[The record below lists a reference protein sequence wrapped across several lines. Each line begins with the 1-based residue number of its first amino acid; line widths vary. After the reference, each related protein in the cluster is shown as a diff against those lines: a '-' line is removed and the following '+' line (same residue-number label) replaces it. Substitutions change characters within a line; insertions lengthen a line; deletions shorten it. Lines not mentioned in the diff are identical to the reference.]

1 MEDSQYK
8 TIEEQALQI
17 VGTLNKLK
25 DEIEGYRDAK
35 VETQKSLD
43 SLDTLLGAVSD
54 AAKQLSD
61 AAKELRETDYTKL
74 HKRLSKEAELVTSAC
89 ETLQQNLEG
98 IPSKVE
104 AMLSSQQAKQEESQS
119 AFITQIEKMVAAE
132 SSSRD
137 ALQRGIEAACNGM
150 TEQVGQL
157 PATLTAALEAHD
169 AKQDEKDSELL
180 SRVASLEE
188 VIARI
193 DRNTQKGF
201 GKERG

>member
-17 VGTLNKLK
+17 VGTLNRLK
-25 DEIEGYRDAK
+25 DEIEGYRDARI
-35 VETQKSLD
+35 ETQKSLD

-61 AAKELRETDYTKL
+61 AAGELRESDYTKL
-74 HKRLSKEAELVTSAC
+74 HKKISKEAEVVTSAC
-89 ETLQQNLEG
+89 ATLQQNLEG
-98 IPSKVE
+98 VPSKVE
-104 AMLSSQQAKQEESQS
+104 EMLSSQQAKQEQSQS
-119 AFITQIEKMVAAE
+119 GFIAQIEKAIEADA
-132 SSSRD
+132 SSRIE
-137 ALQRGIEAACNGM
+137 LQRGVEAACKGM

-169 AKQDEKDSELL
+169 AKQVEKDNELL
-180 SRVASLEE
+180 TRVANLEE
-188 VIARI
+188 MIARI

>member
-17 VGTLNKLK
+17 VGTLNRLK

-35 VETQKSLD
+35 IETQKSLD
-43 SLDTLLGAVSD
+43 SLDTLLGAVSE

-61 AAKELRETDYTKL
+61 TARELRESDYTKL
-74 HKRLSKEAELVTSAC
+74 HKKISKETEVVTSAC
-89 ETLQQNLEG
+89 ATLQQNLEG
-98 IPSKVE
+98 VPSKVE
-104 AMLSSQQAKQEESQS
+104 EMLSSQQTKQEQSQS
-119 AFITQIEKMVAAE
+119 GFIAQIEKAIEADA
-132 SSSRD
+132 SSRIE
-137 ALQRGIEAACNGM
+137 LQRGVETACKGM

-169 AKQDEKDSELL
+169 AKQVEKDNELL
-180 SRVASLEE
+180 TRVANLEE
-188 VIARI
+188 MIARI